1 MLKENGLKIFLIV
14 FFLGLTGW
22 YLYPSAQNLWINYQ
36 MSNMDEEERLEY
48 ERENYAELQEIEA
61 RSLSLG
67 LDLLGGMHV
76 TLEVR
81 VSELVNLLAEN
92 QDDIFEEVLLA
103 ADQRAT
109 DENAPF
115 ITTFLEE
122 FEERNPDVRLAR
134 YFRDEEA
141 EITRRSSNSEVVSY
155 LEDQAEAA
163 VERAMEV
170 VRERVDRYGVTE
182 PSIQRQG
189 ARRIIVELPGVDEP
203 ERVRDLLEGTARLEF
218 RLMADPTRL
227 ATAAQDIEEFYA
239 EVDMG
244 EFEELPEPAE
254 DPESGEQEEM
264 PDDMVDPVGDTQ
276 DDPVTGETQDQPQE
290 DPAEEPDEEP
300 ALQDEGTELTEPGE
314 QLESPGEPQAENPLQ
329 RVAELMPFGE
339 HTVFAQVAAPDTA
352 RFNQLM
358 NHPDVRGML
367 PPGVELVYEANPVA
381 TGPDGVEIYHVLG
394 VQRDFELSGERI
406 SSASVEFDQHTNEPK
421 VSMTM
426 DSEGA
431 RTWARVT
438 GANVGEQVAIVL
450 DGVVYSAPRVNE
462 RIAGGRSEI
471 SGLDS
476 REEAQD
482 IVTVLESGALPAPL
496 DIIGEQTVGPS
507 LGEESIRAGFMSV
520 VLGMLLVVLFMIM
533 YYHTAGVVADIALL
547 LNIVFILG
555 ILAGFN
561 AVLTLP
567 GIAGIVLTIGMAV
580 DANVL
585 IFDRIQ
591 EEQIAG
597 KTLKAAINTGYE
609 KALSAIM
616 DANITT
622 FFVGAILYSF
632 GVGPIQGFA
641 VTLMA
646 GILSSL
652 FTAIIV
658 TRVIFDYMVV
668 ERKMRVSYG

>member
-1 MLKENGLKIFLIV
+1 MLKENSLKIFLIV

-22 YLYPSAQNLWINYQ
+22 YLYPTAQNLWVNYQ
-36 MSNMDEEERLEY
+36 MSNMDEAERAEY
-48 ERENYAELQEIEA
+48 ERENYAYLQEIEEQ
-61 RSLSLG
+61 SLSLG

-81 VSELVNLLAEN
+81 VSELVNLLADN
-92 QDDIFEEVLLA
+92 QDEMFEEVLRA
-103 ADQRAT
+103 ADERAT
-109 DENAPF
+109 EENAPF
-115 ITTFLEE
+115 ISTFLEE
-122 FEERNPDVRLAR
+122 FQERNPDVRLAR

-141 EITRRSSNSEVVSY
+141 DITRRSDNSEVVSY
-155 LEDQAEAA
+155 LENQADEA
-163 VERAMEV
+163 VERAIEV

-189 ARRIIVELPGVDEP
+189 ARRIIVELPGVDDA
-203 ERVRDLLEGTARLEF
+203 ERVRELLEGTARLEF
-218 RLMADPTRL
+218 RLMAEPGRL
-227 ATAAQDIEEFYA
+227 ATSAQDIIDFYA
-239 EVDMG
+239 EADL
-244 EFEELPEPAE
+244 EEMDDLPEPRDLE
-254 DPESGEQEEM
+254 TDPAT
-264 PDDMVDPVGDTQ
+264 DDDDVVEPVGQ
-276 DDPVTGETQDQPQE
+276 QE
-290 DPAEEPDEEP
+290 QSELQDEEAAP
-300 ALQDEGTELTEPGE
+300 QDEEDRALQEEGTELVEPGE
-314 QLESPGEPQAENPLQ
+314 QLEEPGREGVDNPLLQ
-329 RVAELMPFGE
+329 VADIMPYGE
-339 HTVFAQVAAPDTA
+339 STIFAQVAAPDTS
-352 RFNQLM
+352 RFNELI
-358 NHPDVRGML
+358 NHPEVRGLL
-367 PPGVELVYEANPVA
+367 PPGVELVYDANPVA
-381 TGPDGVEIYHVLG
+381 TGPDGIEIYHIKG
-394 VQRDFELSGERI
+394 VQQDYELSGERI
-406 SSASVEFDQHTNEPK
+406 TSASVEFDRHTNEPK

-450 DGVVYSAPRVNE
+450 DGVIYSDPRVNE

-471 SGLDS
+471 SGLAS
-476 REEAQD
+476 REEAED

-496 DIIGEQTVGPS
+496 DIVGEQTVGPS
-507 LGEESIRAGFMSV
+507 LGEESIRAGFTSMI
-520 VLGMLLVVLFMIM
+520 LGLLLVVLFMIM

-555 ILAGFN
+555 ILAGFD